1 MSFSLFQSIGLA
13 LVSWVL
19 YLNIRSYTTRRR
31 GKSLPLPPGPKGL
44 PLIGN
49 IFDVPKTQQWL
60 TFMEMSRKYESDIIY
75 LNLAGDELVVLNSV
89 ADVDA
94 LLEDRSAIYSDRPP
108 FPMLNDLVGFH
119 WNLGFMRYGPRW
131 KEHRKVLM
139 QQFQPS
145 AVLLHRPVELAAART
160 LLQRFLESPANYE
173 RHFRHMA
180 GTVILST
187 AYGIDILPEN
197 DPYVDIAEKAL
208 HAMACTGIR
217 GSYLVDS
224 LPFLKYV
231 PEFLPGAGF
240 KRQAREWFAIVD
252 AMPNVPYDFVKKA
265 RAAGTAQTSIAS
277 RVLDEIEENFTS
289 TEVERQEQELTLRNI
304 LSVCYSGAYTTVS
317 ALGTFILA
325 MTMYPEVQ
333 AKAQA
338 AIDEIV
344 GRSRLP
350 DFEDDIPYVDAVVNE
365 VLRWRPVTPLALPHA
380 ATEDDMY
387 KGYHIPAGATVV
399 GNTWA
404 IFHDAATFG
413 PHTDQF
419 IPERWLTE
427 DGKVNAAMRKPDAAF
442 GFGRRICPGRD
453 MAQWSIWICAAS
465 ILATFNISQCVDENG
480 VPIEPSGEYTSGLL
494 CYPIPHKCDILPRSE
509 AARYD
514 PCYTPEVTFG
524 GLASSNYRE
533 NLLFFLGLIFLLQ
546 SV

>member
-1 MSFSLFQSIGLA
+1 MQA
-13 LVSWVL
+13 
-19 YLNIRSYTTRRR
+19 
-31 GKSLPLPPGPKGL
+31 SLPLPPGPKGL

-60 TFMEMSRKYESDIIY
+60 TFIEMSRKYESDIIY

-89 ADVDA
+89 VDVDA
-94 LLEDRSAIYSDRPP
+94 LLEDRSAIYSDR
-108 FPMLNDLVGFH
+108 VGFH

-145 AVLLHRPVELAAART
+145 AILLHRPVELAAAQT

-180 GTVILST
+180 STFILST

-197 DPYVDIAEKAL
+197 GPYVDIAEKAL

-252 AMPNVPYDFVKKA
+252 AMPNVPYDFCYWPQ
-265 RAAGTAQTSIAS
+265 AAGTAKKSIAS
-277 RVLDEIEENFTS
+277 RVLDEIEENS
-289 TEVERQEQELTLRNI
+289 SSSEVQRQEQELTLRNI
-304 LSVCYSGAYTTVS
+304 LSVCYSGADTTVS

-325 MTMYPEVQ
+325 MTRYPEVQ
-333 AKAQA
+333 AKAQT
-338 AIDEIV
+338 AIDEV
-344 GRSRLP
+344 
-350 DFEDDIPYVDAVVNE
+350 DIPYVDAVVNE

-380 ATEDDMY
+380 TTEDEMY

-399 GNTWA
+399 GHGERKLRA
-404 IFHDAATFG
+404 ILHDAATFG
-413 PHTDQF
+413 PHTNQF
-419 IPERWLTE
+419 IPERWLTK
-427 DGKVNAAMRKPDAAF
+427 DGKINAAMRKPDATF
-442 GFGRRICPGRD
+442 GFGRH

-465 ILATFNISQCVDENG
+465 ILATFNISACVDENG

-509 AARYD
+509 AAR
-514 PCYTPEVTFG
+514 
-524 GLASSNYRE
+524 AMIRAA
-533 NLLFFLGLIFLLQ
+533 LLN
-546 SV
+546 